1 MCVASNTDN
10 GIRSLNTAKIAKQV
24 EGKEV
29 GSRGVASK
37 VGEEDEFDGKRDKRG
52 KDWVADVFCRCYVD
66 RNRLARIDSR
76 RKQGAE
82 EENQAKHFAR
92 CGCAE
97 DGRGGRGSIR
107 EGANIAYCYGN
118 GAMSSGYMKG
128 DG

>member
-1 MCVASNTDN
+1 LCVASNTDN

-24 EGKEV
+24 EGKDI

-52 KDWVADVFCRCYVD
+52 KDGFADAFYRCYVD

-82 EENQAKHFAR
+82 ENPAKHFAR
-92 CGCAE
+92 CRCAE

-107 EGANIAYCYGN
+107 EKEANIAYC
-118 GAMSSGYMKG
+118 
-128 DG
+128 